1 MSQVPVMPLYFS
13 FCRTS
18 QAQAY
23 EPSTQHDVLWR
34 KVWCGWEPD
43 DSWHLREVCEHHQR
57 DKLCCNLHQEPTLQG
72 RPCQGDVWTRER
84 SSETRCHLREA
95 ERGVW
100 KKWHRCGIHG
110 ENFDNFILRPNT
122 VPTPRLKSNSR
133 VKSDVILNIHPT
145 PTLLLNNEVRSECSI
160 WLQSQFHSLW

>member
-1 MSQVPVMPLYFS
+1 MSHVPVMPLYFS

-57 DKLCCNLHQEPTLQG
+57 DKLCCNLLQEPTLQG
-72 RPCQGDVWTRER
+72 RPCQGDVWTREW
-84 SSETRCHLREA
+84 SSETKCHLREA

-110 ENFDNFILRPNT
+110 ENLDNFNLRPNT

-145 PTLLLNNEVRSECSI
+145 PTLLLNNEVRSECRI